1 MREYNDPTGLYDI
14 WYPDELCFAF
24 NRNVITVMSLY
35 TSIQFTIQ
43 DDTKQYTDTREV
55 YNNKA
60 TIDISMYLQLFFKN
74 KETELIGSKYVNV
87 DIYND
92 SGMRIFKFTTT
103 VIWGVMNIREVFNE
117 GYKVRWFK
125 NYPQTFSLY
134 VTDTSSMRQIDGN
147 RAESYTL
154 QKGLRHMSLGS
165 VFPGATRSA
174 QLIIGSSTTAVFDYT
189 FDFTFTNVTAKTIDV
204 EVSDEDCGVFLR
216 WIDRHGFYRYWL
228 FQEGNKTYKAT
239 DYGDSVEVFTDNL
252 PTNLHPFYGITR
264 SQGKKM
270 TNQVALC
277 ASLVDQETFAMLTTL
292 LSSPLPSMWTGE
304 DWVPIHVVAGSSIGA
319 SETLQDFEI
328 QIVLPEIKTQT
339 L

>member
-14 WYPDELCFAF
+14 RYPDELSFAF
-24 NRNVITVMSLY
+24 NRNEITVMSPY
-35 TSIQFTIQ
+35 ASIRFTIQ
-43 DDTKQYTDTREV
+43 TSDYQFTDIREV
-55 YNNKA
+55 FKNKA
-60 TIDISMYLQLFFKN
+60 TIDISMYLQLFFNN
-74 KETELIGSKYVNV
+74 KETELIGSKDISV
-87 DIYND
+87 DIFND
-92 SGMRIFKFTTT
+92 SGTRIFNFMTT
-103 VIWGVMNIREVFNE
+103 VIWGAMNIGEVFNE
-117 GYKVRWFK
+117 GYKMRWFK

-134 VTDTSSMRQIDGN
+134 VTDTSAMRQIDGN

-154 QKGLRHMSLGS
+154 QKGLRHMLLGS
-165 VFPGATRSA
+165 VFSGATRSA
-174 QLIIGSSTTAVFDYT
+174 QLIIGSSTTAIFDYT
-189 FDFTFTNVTAKTIDV
+189 FDLTFTEITAKTINV

-319 SETLQDFEI
+319 SEILQDFEI